1 MNSSHRSLFRL
12 ILALALFFTIS
23 GYARAQENKSAP
35 NKEEIAALREKAFK
49 LIDSVAGHL
58 GTLQSAENRAR
69 MGSNIVESLW
79 KHDEERA
86 RALLRVVQE
95 DIKTELQKRDGEI
108 RYDDRFNVFL
118 KLRIDTIQRIA
129 KYDGQAAYD
138 FMKVTEPV
146 LENQE
151 PYEFRANEQNL
162 ELSLARQIA
171 ANSPDI
177 ALKLGRQSLKQS
189 LNSDVL
195 KVLSRLNRKHKE
207 QANILYKEI
216 VEKLPDADIAE
227 AWNTREF
234 VQTLVRTYEPPDVD
248 ASTHRE
254 LIGFIV
260 TTALDRGCGKKPSE
274 EEEEAAEFCRWAA
287 TILTNAAKYDSRIAR
302 LKPWAVEGFEASNF
316 AVLYEEAQE
325 LLRER
330 AYGEVEALAAKYPSA
345 RDGIYQQAIFSA
357 MAAGET
363 DKMKELIDRY
373 AGNDPDKRQMFM
385 SQVERQEKRNTVT
398 EEKLA
403 EIQSRLETIQESRTR
418 VLYLLGLGSNVAAV
432 DQKAGMKFLDQAR
445 ELIDTLKP
453 GKEQT
458 QARLGL
464 ALVYCQQKN
473 DRGFAIME
481 SLLPKLNE
489 LVEVAVKL
497 DGFDT
502 SYLRDGEWNMSAS
515 GSVGEIL
522 TMLSESAGTFAWS
535 DFDRAVT
542 LASQFERPEI
552 RLMAHLKLAQ
562 SILAGPTQKLGWMT
576 GHPLQLSF
584 RW

>member
-1 MNSSHRSLFRL
+1 MNSSHRSLFTL

-23 GYARAQENKSAP
+23 GYAQAQENKSAP

-49 LIDSVAGHL
+49 LIDSVAGQL
-58 GTLQSAENRAR
+58 GTLQSVENRAR
-69 MGSNIVESLW
+69 MGANIVESLW

-95 DIKTELQKRDGEI
+95 EIKTELQKRDPET
-108 RYDDRFNVFL
+108 RYDERFNVFL
-118 KLRIDTIQRIA
+118 KLRTDTIQRIA

-138 FMKVTEPV
+138 FLKVTEPV
-146 LENQE
+146 FENQE
-151 PYEFRANEQNL
+151 PYEFRQNEQTL
-162 ELSLARQIA
+162 ELHLAKQIA
-171 ANSPDI
+171 ANNPEV

-195 KVLSRLNRKHKE
+195 RVLSRLNRKHKE

-216 VEKLPDADIAE
+216 VEKLPEADIAD
-227 AWNTREF
+227 AWNNREF
-234 VQTLVRTYEPPDVD
+234 VQTLVRSYEPPDVD
-248 ASTHRE
+248 VSTYRE
-254 LIGFIV
+254 LIGLIV
-260 TTALDRGCGKKPSE
+260 TIALDRGCGKKPSE
-274 EEEEAAEFCRWAA
+274 EEDESTEFCRWAA
-287 TILTNAAKYDSRIAR
+287 TILGNAEKYDSRIGR
-302 LKPWAVEGFEASNF
+302 LKPWSIEGMESWNLAVVF
-316 AVLYEEAQE
+316 EEAQE

-330 AYGEVEALAAKYPSA
+330 AYDEVEALAAKHPPA
-345 RDGIYQQAIFSA
+345 RDGLYQQAIFSA

-363 DKMKELIDRY
+363 DRVQKLIDRF
-373 AGNDPDKRQMFM
+373 AGNDPGKRQLFM
-385 SQVERQEKRNTVT
+385 GEVERRENRNTVT

-403 EIQSRLETIQESRTR
+403 EIQSRLETIQESSTR
-418 VLYLLGLGSNVAAV
+418 LLYLLGLASHVGAI
-432 DQKAGMKFLDQAR
+432 DQKVGMRFLDQAR
-445 ELIDTLKP
+445 ELIETLKP
-453 GKEQT
+453 GKEQM
-458 QARLGL
+458 QARLSL
-464 ALVYCQQKN
+464 ALVYCEQKN

-497 DGFDT
+497 DGYDT
-502 SYLRDGEWNMSAS
+502 SYLRDGEWNMSAN

-522 TMLSESAGTFAWS
+522 TMMSDSAGAFAWS

-542 LASQFERPEI
+542 LASQFERQEI

-562 SILAGPTQKLGWMT
+562 SILAGPSQTMT
-576 GHPLQLSF
+576 RYPMQVSF

>member
-1 MNSSHRSLFRL
+1 MNSSHRSLFTL

-23 GYARAQENKSAP
+23 GYAHAQTTKPAP

-49 LIDSVAGHL
+49 LIDSVAGQL
-58 GTLQSAENRAR
+58 STLQSTENRAR
-69 MGSNIVESLW
+69 MGANIVDSLW

-95 DIKTELQKRDGEI
+95 DIKTELQKRDGEK
-108 RYDDRFNVFL
+108 RYDARFNVFL
-118 KLRIDTIQRIA
+118 KLRTDTIQRIA

-138 FMKVTEPV
+138 FLKVTEPV
-146 LENQE
+146 FENQE
-151 PYEFRANEQNL
+151 PYEFRHNEQTL
-162 ELSLARQIA
+162 ELHLAKQIA
-171 ANSPDI
+171 ANNPDV

-195 KVLSRLNRKHKE
+195 RVLSRLNRKHKE

-216 VEKLPDADIAE
+216 VEKLPDADIANT
-227 AWNTREF
+227 WNTREF
-234 VQTLVRTYEPPDVD
+234 VQMLVRTYEPPDVD

-254 LIGFIV
+254 LIGLIV

-274 EEEEAAEFCRWAA
+274 EEDQSTEFCRWAA
-287 TILTNAAKYDSRIAR
+287 TILGNAEKYDSRIVR
-302 LKPWAVEGFEASNF
+302 LKPWAIEGMESWNF
-316 AVLYEEAQE
+316 AVVYEEAQE
-325 LLRER
+325 LLQER
-330 AYGEVEALAAKYPSA
+330 AYDEVEALAAKHPLA
-345 RDGIYQQAIFSA
+345 RDGLYQQAIFSA
-357 MAAGET
+357 FASGDTGRMQ
-363 DKMKELIDRY
+363 ELIDRF
-373 AGNDPDKRQMFM
+373 AGNDPARRQMLTD
-385 SQVERQEKRNTVT
+385 QVEVHAYRNTVT

-418 VLYLLGLGSNVAAV
+418 VLYLLSLASQVGAI
-432 DQKAGMKFLDQAR
+432 DQKAGMKLLDQAR
-445 ELIDTLKP
+445 ELTDTLTP

-458 QARLGL
+458 QARLSL

-497 DGFDT
+497 DGYDT
-502 SYLRDGEWNMSAS
+502 SYLRDGEWNMSAN

-522 TMLSESAGTFAWS
+522 TMLSESAGAFAWS

-542 LASQFERPEI
+542 LASQFERLEI

-562 SILAGPTQKLGWMT
+562 SILAGPFRASGLMT
-576 GHPLQLSF
+576 KHPLQLT

>member
-1 MNSSHRSLFRL
+1 MNSSHRSLFTL
-12 ILALALFFTIS
+12 ILALALFFTVS
-23 GYARAQENKSAP
+23 GYAHAQENKSAP
-35 NKEEIAALREKAFK
+35 NKEEIAALREKALK
-49 LIDSVAGHL
+49 LIDSVAGQL

-69 MGSNIVESLW
+69 MGANIVESLW

-95 DIKTELQKRDGEI
+95 DIKTELQKRDGET
-108 RYDDRFNVFL
+108 RYDQRFSVFL
-118 KLRIDTIQRIA
+118 KLRTDTIQRIA
-129 KYDGQAAYD
+129 KFDGQAAYD
-138 FMKVTEPV
+138 FLKVTEPV
-146 LENQE
+146 FENQE
-151 PYEFRANEQNL
+151 PYEFRENEQTL
-162 ELSLARQIA
+162 ELRLAKQIA
-171 ANSPDI
+171 ANNPDV

-189 LNSDVL
+189 LNTDVL
-195 KVLSRLNRKHKE
+195 RVLSRLNRKHKE

-216 VEKLPDADIAE
+216 VEKLPDADLAD
-227 AWNTREF
+227 AWNNREF

-248 ASTHRE
+248 VSTYRQ
-254 LIGFIV
+254 LIGLIV

-274 EEEEAAEFCRWAA
+274 EEEEGAELCRWAA
-287 TILTNAAKYDSRIAR
+287 TILANSEKYDSRIAR
-302 LKPWAVEGFEASNF
+302 IKPWSVEGLEAWNS
-316 AVLYEEAQE
+316 AMVYEEAQE
-325 LLRER
+325 LLQER
-330 AYGEVEALAAKYPSA
+330 AYNEVEALAAKYPQA
-345 RDGIYQQAIFSA
+345 RDGLYQQAIFSA

-363 DKMKELIDRY
+363 DRMQELIDRF
-373 AGNDPDKRQMFM
+373 AGNDPGKRQMFM
-385 SQVERQEKRNTVT
+385 GQVEIHEKRNTVT

-403 EIQSRLETIQESRTR
+403 EIQSILETIQESRTR
-418 VLYLLGLGSNVAAV
+418 ILYLLGLASHVGPI
-432 DQKAGMKFLDQAR
+432 DQKVGMRFLDQAR
-445 ELIDTLKP
+445 ELIATLKP

-464 ALVYCQQKN
+464 ALVYCEQKN

-497 DGFDT
+497 DGYDT
-502 SYLRDGEWNMSAS
+502 SYLRDGEWNMSAN

-522 TMLSESAGTFAWS
+522 TMLSDSAGAFAWS

-562 SILAGPTQKLGWMT
+562 SILPDRRK
-576 GHPLQLSF
+576 
-584 RW
+584 R